1 MKRIRRLLWY
11 QPQPRLPDRP
21 GTATPL
27 HTCAM
32 DVEFT
37 ADLLGDMQLS
47 LLPDGTGLKA
57 SSHGHQAR
65 AVRFQAR
72 ILNPRMAV

>member
-1 MKRIRRLLWY
+1 
-11 QPQPRLPDRP
+11 
-21 GTATPL
+21 
-27 HTCAM
+27 M